1 MVIALTG
8 FMGSGK
14 SSVGRELAK
23 LLSSPFIDLDEY
35 IVRKAGADIP
45 EIFAASGE
53 EGFRTLETKA
63 LTEVIDSARSLPAAA
78 GTIGADGI
86 ASSAHL
92 VLSLGGGTIL
102 RPENAAL
109 IASHCRCVFL
119 RTSLETVRRRLSGE
133 SAGRPM
139 LQRADIG
146 ELFASRAAAYAS
158 AADLIIDTDSLSPAD
173 IAGRIC
179 ERL

>member
-14 SSVGRELAK
+14 SSVGRELAT
-23 LLSSPFIDLDEY
+23 LLSSPFIDLDDY
-35 IVRKAGADIP
+35 IVGKAGMSIP

-53 EGFRTLETKA
+53 EGFRALETEA
-63 LTEVIDSARSLPAAA
+63 LAEVI
-78 GTIGADGI
+78 GTP
-86 ASSAHL
+86 SSATASGHL

-139 LQRADIG
+139 LRRADIG

-158 AADLIIDTDSLSPAD
+158 AADVIIDTDSLAPAD
-173 IAGRIC
+173 IAGRIAAG
-179 ERL
+179 L